1 MSPELSSYKLR
12 QLTQSISIVMQAFTA
27 WLFAFVTPYMYNVG
41 SGSGNLGAKT
51 GFVFMG
57 SSILLL
63 VMAFLWIPE
72 TQGLTTEDI
81 DYLYKKKISPR
92 RFRRNEIALQ
102 RGDSEDAVK
111 VETETWSGKSD
122 RK

>member
-1 MSPELSSYKLR
+1 
-12 QLTQSISIVMQAFTA
+12 MQAFTA

-57 SSILLL
+57 SSILLF

-81 DYLYKKKISPR
+81 DYLYEKKISPR

-102 RGDSEDAVK
+102 SGDSEDAVK
-111 VETETWSGKSD
+111 VEPETWSGKSD
-122 RK
+122 GK

>member
-1 MSPELSSYKLR
+1 
-12 QLTQSISIVMQAFTA
+12 MQAFTA

-51 GFVFMG
+51 GLVFMG
-57 SSILLL
+57 SSILLF

-81 DYLYKKKISPR
+81 DYLYKKVNPR
-92 RFRRNEIALQ
+92 RFRRDEITLQ
-102 RGDSEDAVK
+102 RGDSEDSVK
-111 VETETWSGKSD
+111 VETETWSGKGD
-122 RK
+122 GK

>member
-1 MSPELSSYKLR
+1 
-12 QLTQSISIVMQAFTA
+12 MQAFTA

-51 GFVFMG
+51 GLVFMG
-57 SSILLL
+57 SSIFLF

-81 DYLYKKKISPR
+81 DYLYEKKVSPR

-102 RGDSEDAVK
+102 RGDSEDVVK

-122 RK
+122 GK

>member
-12 QLTQSISIVMQAFTA
+12 QHTQSISIIMQAFTA

-51 GFVFMG
+51 GLVFMG
-57 SSILLL
+57 SSIVLF

-81 DYLYKKKISPR
+81 DYLYEKKASPR
-92 RFRRNEIALQ
+92 RFRRNENALQ
-102 RGDSEDAVK
+102 REDSEDTVK
-111 VETETWSGKSD
+111 VEAETWSGKNGG
-122 RK
+122 K